1 MNSIISRGLDF
12 ILLSF
17 VTAVLYFIHYNIS
30 MECFSGDKIPL
41 NAIYLF
47 NYFSVL
53 IFLIGSKLNLNYNFI
68 NPLTFFILLTL
79 IKMLATILF
88 FILFNND
95 QSYDINLVV
104 YNFFPVYFLLLSLE
118 VLSLKK
124 SLNNI

>member
-1 MNSIISRGLDF
+1 MNSIISKGLDF

-30 MECFSGDKIPL
+30 MEYFLGDKIPL

-104 YNFFPVYFLLLSLE
+104 YNFFPVYFLLLLIE

>member
-30 MECFSGDKIPL
+30 MEYFLGYKIPL

-79 IKMLATILF
+79 IKMLATILL

-95 QSYDINLVV
+95 QSYDINLVA

>member
-30 MECFSGDKIPL
+30 MEYFLGDKIPL

-88 FILFNND
+88 FILFNNE

-118 VLSLKK
+118 VLSLK
-124 SLNNI
+124 NR

>member
-17 VTAVLYFIHYNIS
+17 VTAVLYFIHCNIS
-30 MECFSGDKIPL
+30 MEYFLDYKIPL

-68 NPLTFFILLTL
+68 NPLTFFILLTF

-95 QSYDINLVV
+95 QSYDIHLVV
-104 YNFFPVYFLLLSLE
+104 YNFFPVYIISAYT
-118 VLSLKK
+118 
-124 SLNNI
+124 

>member
-17 VTAVLYFIHYNIS
+17 VTAVLYFIHYNIA
-30 MECFSGDKIPL
+30 MQYFSGDKIPL

-68 NPLTFFILLTL
+68 NPLTFFILLTF

>member
-17 VTAVLYFIHYNIS
+17 VSAVLYFIHYNIS
-30 MECFSGDKIPL
+30 MEYFLGDKIPL

-88 FILFNND
+88 FILFNNE

>member
-30 MECFSGDKIPL
+30 IEYFLGDKIPL

>member
-1 MNSIISRGLDF
+1 
-12 ILLSF
+12 
-17 VTAVLYFIHYNIS
+17 
-30 MECFSGDKIPL
+30 
-41 NAIYLF
+41 
-47 NYFSVL
+47 
-53 IFLIGSKLNLNYNFI
+53 
-68 NPLTFFILLTL
+68 
-79 IKMLATILF
+79 MLATILF

>member
-1 MNSIISRGLDF
+1 
-12 ILLSF
+12 
-17 VTAVLYFIHYNIS
+17 
-30 MECFSGDKIPL
+30 
-41 NAIYLF
+41 
-47 NYFSVL
+47 
-53 IFLIGSKLNLNYNFI
+53 LIGSKLNLNYNFI
-68 NPLTFFILLTL
+68 NPLTFFILLTF

-118 VLSLKK
+118 VLSLTK

>member
-30 MECFSGDKIPL
+30 MEYFLGDKIPL

-53 IFLIGSKLNLNYNFI
+53 IFLIGSKFNLNYNFI

-88 FILFNND
+88 FILFNNE

>member
-30 MECFSGDKIPL
+30 MEYFLGDKIPL

-95 QSYDINLVV
+95 QSYDIHLVV

>member
-30 MECFSGDKIPL
+30 MEYFLGDKIPL

-88 FILFNND
+88 FILFNNE

>member
-30 MECFSGDKIPL
+30 MEYFLGDKIPL

-88 FILFNND
+88 FILFNNE

-124 SLNNI
+124 SLDNI

>member
-30 MECFSGDKIPL
+30 MEYFLGDKIPL

-88 FILFNND
+88 FILFNNE

-124 SLNNI
+124 SLNNV

>member
-30 MECFSGDKIPL
+30 MEYFLGDKIPL

-88 FILFNND
+88 FILFNNE
-95 QSYDINLVV
+95 QSYDINMVV

>member
-30 MECFSGDKIPL
+30 MEYFSGDKIPL

-68 NPLTFFILLTL
+68 NPLIFFILLTL

-95 QSYDINLVV
+95 QLYDINLVV

>member
-30 MECFSGDKIPL
+30 MGYFSGYKIPL

-47 NYFSVL
+47 NYLSVL

-68 NPLTFFILLTL
+68 NPLTFFILLTF

-118 VLSLKK
+118 VLSLTK

>member
-30 MECFSGDKIPL
+30 MEYFLGDKIPL

>member
-30 MECFSGDKIPL
+30 MEYFLGDKIPL

-68 NPLTFFILLTL
+68 NPLTFFILLTF

-88 FILFNND
+88 FILFNKD
-95 QSYDINLVV
+95 QSYDIQLVV

>member
-30 MECFSGDKIPL
+30 MEYFLEYKIPL